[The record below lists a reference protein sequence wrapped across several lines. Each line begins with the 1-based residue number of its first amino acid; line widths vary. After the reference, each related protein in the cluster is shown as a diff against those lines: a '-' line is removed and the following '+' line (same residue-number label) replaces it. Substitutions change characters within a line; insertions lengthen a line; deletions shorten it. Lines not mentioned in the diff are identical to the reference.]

1 MSLAK
6 NIGAIVAGH
15 LFWAAI
21 GSLLILVL
29 RLTWPA
35 YEAAHPTRNFTFPML
50 LVRLVI
56 GAAAT
61 LGAGALVRRMAG
73 IDSRTVLIFAC
84 LLLLVNLFVH
94 LREPTWSTYP
104 GWFHLVFLG
113 YLLPLTL
120 LGGRAIVTHRSNHA

>member
-1 MSLAK
+1 VART
-6 NIGAIVAGH
+6 IGVIISGL

-35 YEAAHPTRNFTFPML
+35 YEAAHPTRDFTLPMQL
-50 LVRLVI
+50 ARL
-56 GAAAT
+56 AAGVAAS
-61 LGAGALVRRMAG
+61 LGAGAIVRRFSATSG
-73 IDSRTVLIFAC
+73 HEVLIYGT
-84 LLLLVNLFVH
+84 LLLLCSSFVH

-104 GWFHLVFLG
+104 VWYHLVFLG

-120 LGGRAIVTHRSNHA
+120 LGGRLATREAD